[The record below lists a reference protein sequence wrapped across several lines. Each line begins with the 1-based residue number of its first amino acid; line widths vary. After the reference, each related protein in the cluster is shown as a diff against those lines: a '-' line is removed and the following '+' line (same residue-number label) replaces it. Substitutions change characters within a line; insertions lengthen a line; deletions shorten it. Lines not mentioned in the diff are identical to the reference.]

1 MARPQD
7 PFIGRDILNGQFQI
21 LQKIG
26 SGGMGS
32 VYKALQPA
40 MNRMVAVKIL
50 HPKLA
55 NRKDLVSRFRREAR
69 AMSHLTHPNTV
80 KVYLYGEL
88 EDGSLY
94 IVMEYLDGKNLNQT
108 VRSEGPMP
116 LQRGLPILI
125 QASNALEEAH
135 RAGIIHR
142 DLKPENIFLSQQGG
156 MKDYAKVL
164 DFGLAKGTEREMR
177 PGSIILTQEGMVFGT
192 PEFMSPEQAQG
203 KPLTPAS
210 DIYSLAVI
218 LYEVLTGKLPF
229 DAKNPMEFIQL
240 HVTAKPKPI
249 NERVPGKTFPPILW
263 TVLEKALAK
272 KAEDRYQMGGELAHA
287 LQAVLNGMTEVPPYQ
302 NGQNAP
308 VLGAAN
314 APPVPMHQPP
324 QQQQPQMAPA
334 GPPAPMGNPNV
345 GARTSPLP
353 RVPASGRQKGPS
365 IGLLIGVAAAFLVV
379 GAALAAL
386 VMKLVLK

>member
-1 MARPQD
+1 MARQQD
-7 PFIGRDILNGQFQI
+7 PFIGRDVLNGQFQI

-40 MNRMVAVKIL
+40 MNRMVAIKIL

-55 NRKDLVSRFRREAR
+55 SRKDLVSRFRREAR

-94 IVMEYLDGKNLNQT
+94 IVMEYLEGKNLNQT
-108 VRSEGPMP
+108 VRSEGPMTIE
-116 LQRGLPILI
+116 RGLPILI
-125 QASNALEEAH
+125 QACNALDEAH

-142 DLKPENIFLSQQGG
+142 DLKPENIFVTSQGG
-156 MKDYAKVL
+156 MKDFAKVL
-164 DFGLAKGTEREMR
+164 DFGLAKVTEREMR

-203 KPLTPAS
+203 KSLTPGS

-240 HVTAKPKPI
+240 HVTTKPKPI
-249 NERVPGKTFPPILW
+249 NERVPGKTFPPLLW
-263 TVLEKALAK
+263 TVLSHALEKK
-272 KAEDRYQMGGELAHA
+272 SEDRYQSAAEFAHA
-287 LQAVLNGMTEVPPYQ
+287 LAAVLSGATEVPPFDGGIPQ
-302 NGQNAP
+302 RAQAP
-308 VLGAAN
+308 SAGAI
-314 APPVPMHQPP
+314 PTPL
-324 QQQQPQMAPA
+324 MAPA
-334 GPPAPMGNPNV
+334 VALPPAAAAIPEPT
-345 GARTSPLP
+345 RSSPLP
-353 RVPASGRQKGPS
+353 RQQGQAKPPL
-365 IGLLIGVAAAFLVV
+365 GLLIGIALAFLVV
-379 GAALAAL
+379 GAVLAAVVL
-386 VMKLVLK
+386 KLVAPGK

>member
-94 IVMEYLDGKNLNQT
+94 IVMEYLEGKNLNQT
-108 VRSEGPMP
+108 VRAEGPMP
-116 LQRGLPILI
+116 VERGLPILI

-142 DLKPENIFLSQQGG
+142 DLKPENIFISQQGG

-164 DFGLAKGTEREMR
+164 DFGLAKVTEREMR
-177 PGSIILTQEGMVFGT
+177 PGSVILTQEGMVFGT

-203 KPLTPAS
+203 KTLTAAS
-210 DIYSLAVI
+210 DIYSLAII

-229 DAKNPMEFIQL
+229 DAKNPMEYIQL

-249 NERVPGKTFPPILW
+249 NERVPGRTFPPLLW

-272 KAEDRYQMGGELAHA
+272 KSEDRYQSGGEFAHA
-287 LQAVLNGMTEVPPYQ
+287 LQAVLSGQPHVPPFP
-302 NGQNAP
+302 NGQSVSPIMAAGANPPGASPPMQGPGPAP
-308 VLGAAN
+308 GAI
-314 APPVPMHQPP
+314 V
-324 QQQQPQMAPA
+324 
-334 GPPAPMGNPNV
+334 GPPPSAAM
-345 GARTSPLP
+345 P
-353 RVPASGRQKGPS
+353 RHGSRPKGPS
-365 IGLLIGVAAAFLVV
+365 VGLLIGVAIAFLVV
-379 GAALAAL
+379 GAGLAAL
-386 VMKLVLK
+386 VMRFVLNGH

>member
-1 MARPQD
+1 MARQQD
-7 PFIGRDILNGQFQI
+7 PFIGRDVLNGQFQI

-40 MNRMVAVKIL
+40 MNRMVAIKIL

-55 NRKDLVSRFRREAR
+55 SRKDLVSRFRREAR

-94 IVMEYLDGKNLNQT
+94 IVMEYLEGKNLNQT
-108 VRSEGPMP
+108 VRTEGPMTIE
-116 LQRGLPILI
+116 RGLPILI
-125 QASNALEEAH
+125 QACNALDEAH

-142 DLKPENIFLSQQGG
+142 DLKPENIFVTTQGG
-156 MKDYAKVL
+156 MKDFAKVL
-164 DFGLAKGTEREMR
+164 DFGLAKVTEREMR

-203 KPLTPAS
+203 KSLTPGS

-229 DAKNPMEFIQL
+229 DAKNPMEYIQL
-240 HVTAKPKPI
+240 HVTTKPKPI
-249 NERVPGKTFPPILW
+249 NERVPGRTFPPLLW
-263 TVLEKALAK
+263 SVLSKALEKK
-272 KAEDRYQMGGELAHA
+272 SEDRYQSASEFAHA
-287 LQAVLNGMTEVPPYQ
+287 LQAVLAGATEVGPFIDPAHPPAHPS
-302 NGQNAP
+302 GGAIP
-308 VLGAAN
+308 TPLGAPAQVMPRA
-314 APPVPMHQPP
+314 APPQ
-324 QQQQPQMAPA
+324 A
-334 GPPAPMGNPNV
+334 GPAIPVPTRSSPMP
-345 GARTSPLP
+345 RMQTSTKPP
-353 RVPASGRQKGPS
+353 
-365 IGLLIGVAAAFLVV
+365 IGLLVGIALAFLVV
-379 GAALAAL
+379 GAILAAVVL
-386 VMKLVLK
+386 KLVGK

>member
-7 PFIGRDILNGQFQI
+7 QFIGRDILNGQFQI

-94 IVMEYLDGKNLNQT
+94 IVMEYLEGKNLNQT
-108 VRSEGPMP
+108 VRSEGPMTIE
-116 LQRGLPILI
+116 RGLPILI
-125 QASNALEEAH
+125 QACHALDEAH
-135 RAGIIHR
+135 TQGIIHR
-142 DLKPENIFLSQQGG
+142 DLKPENIFVTNVGG
-156 MKDYAKVL
+156 MKDFAKVL
-164 DFGLAKGTEREMR
+164 DFGLAKVTEREMR

-203 KPLTPAS
+203 KTLTAGS

-229 DAKNPMEFIQL
+229 EAKNPMEYIQL

-249 NERVPGKTFPPILW
+249 NERVPGKTFPPLLW
-263 TVLEKALAK
+263 TVLSKAMEKK
-272 KAEDRYQMGGELAHA
+272 PEDRYTSAAEFAHA
-287 LQAVLNGMTEVPPYQ
+287 LQAVLEGRAEVPPYGA
-302 NGQNAP
+302 NGAR
-308 VLGAAN
+308 
-314 APPVPMHQPP
+314 PMMASSP
-324 QQQQPQMAPA
+324 QQQQQQSGAH
-334 GPPAPMGNPNV
+334 PPAPNAPTAAPNAAIPQAV
-345 GARTSPLP
+345 RSSPLP
-353 RVPASGRQKGPS
+353 QLGGSKSKQPS
-365 IGLLIGVAAAFLVV
+365 VGLLVGVAVAFLIV
-379 GAALAAL
+379 GAILAA
-386 VMKLVLK
+386 VIMKLVMH

>member
-1 MARPQD
+1 MARQQD
-7 PFIGRDILNGQFQI
+7 PFIGRDVLNGQFQI

-40 MNRMVAVKIL
+40 MNRMVAIKIL

-55 NRKDLVSRFRREAR
+55 SRKDLVSRFRREAR

-94 IVMEYLDGKNLNQT
+94 IVMEYLEGKNLNQT
-108 VRSEGPMP
+108 VRTEGAMTIE
-116 LQRGLPILI
+116 RGLPILI
-125 QASNALEEAH
+125 QACNALDEAH

-142 DLKPENIFLSQQGG
+142 DLKPENIFITSQGG
-156 MKDYAKVL
+156 MKDFAKVL
-164 DFGLAKGTEREMR
+164 DFGLAKVTEREMR

-203 KPLTPAS
+203 RSLTPGS

-229 DAKNPMEFIQL
+229 DAKNSMEFIQL
-240 HVTAKPKPI
+240 HVTTKPTPI
-249 NERVPGKTFPPILW
+249 NERTPGKTFPPLLW
-263 TVLEKALAK
+263 TVLSKALEK
-272 KAEDRYQMGGELAHA
+272 KSDDRYKSAAEFAHA
-287 LQAVLNGMTEVPPYQ
+287 LQAVLAGAAAVPPFMD
-302 NGQNAP
+302 GP
-308 VLGAAN
+308 PRAN
-314 APPVPMHQPP
+314 APSASVIHTPV
-324 QQQQPQMAPA
+324 MAPA
-334 GPPAPMGNPNV
+334 IALPPP
-345 GARTSPLP
+345 GAVIPPLTRSSPLP
-353 RVPASGRQKGPS
+353 QMRQSAKPPL
-365 IGLLIGVAAAFLVV
+365 GLLVGVALAFLMV
-379 GAALAAL
+379 GAILAAI
-386 VMKLVLK
+386 VLNFVGK

>member
-1 MARPQD
+1 MARQQD
-7 PFIGRDILNGQFQI
+7 PLIGRDILNGQFQI

-94 IVMEYLDGKNLNQT
+94 IVMEYLEGKNLNQS
-108 VRSEGPMP
+108 VRSESAMTI
-116 LQRGLPILI
+116 QRGLPILI
-125 QASNALEEAH
+125 QTCNALEEAH

-156 MKDYAKVL
+156 MRDYAKVL
-164 DFGLAKGTEREMR
+164 DFGLAKVTEREMR

-218 LYEVLTGKLPF
+218 LYEVLTAKLPF
-229 DAKNPMEFIQL
+229 EAKNPMEFIQL
-240 HVTAKPKPI
+240 HVTTKPKPI
-249 NERVPGKTFPPILW
+249 DERVPGKTFPPLLW
-263 TVLEKALAK
+263 QVLSKALEKK
-272 KAEDRYQMGGELAHA
+272 PEDRFGSAAEFAHA
-287 LQAVLNGMTEVPPYQ
+287 LQAVLEGRQEVPPYAA
-302 NGQNAP
+302 NGARPMMGSSPQQQSGGYPPAP
-308 VLGAAN
+308 HGAPPNAAN
-314 APPVPMHQPP
+314 AP
-324 QQQQPQMAPA
+324 
-334 GPPAPMGNPNV
+334 N
-345 GARTSPLP
+345 
-353 RVPASGRQKGPS
+353 
-365 IGLLIGVAAAFLVV
+365 AAHAN
-379 GAALAAL
+379 A
-386 VMKLVLK
+386 

>member
-1 MARPQD
+1 MARQQD
-7 PFIGRDILNGQFQI
+7 PFIGRDVLNGQFQI

-40 MNRMVAVKIL
+40 MNRMVAIKIL

-55 NRKDLVSRFRREAR
+55 SRKDLVSRFRREAR

-94 IVMEYLDGKNLNQT
+94 IVMEYLEGKNLNQT
-108 VRSEGPMP
+108 VRTEGP
-116 LQRGLPILI
+116 LTIERGLPILI
-125 QASNALEEAH
+125 QACNALDEAH

-142 DLKPENIFLSQQGG
+142 DLKPENIFVTNQGG
-156 MKDYAKVL
+156 MKDFAKVL
-164 DFGLAKGTEREMR
+164 DFGLAKVTEREMR

-203 KPLTPAS
+203 KSLTPGS

-240 HVTAKPKPI
+240 HVTTKPKPI
-249 NERVPGKTFPPILW
+249 NERVPGKTFPPLLW
-263 TVLEKALAK
+263 TVLSRALEKK
-272 KAEDRYQMGGELAHA
+272 SDDRYQSAAEFAHA
-287 LQAVLNGMTEVPPYQ
+287 LAAVLAGATTVPPFEGGSVRPQ
-302 NGQNAP
+302 AQSA
-308 VLGAAN
+308 GAI
-314 APPVPMHQPP
+314 PIPTPL
-324 QQQQPQMAPA
+324 MAPA
-334 GPPAPMGNPNV
+334 VAMPPAAAIPES
-345 GARTSPLP
+345 ARSSPLIRMQAVGKP
-353 RVPASGRQKGPS
+353 P
-365 IGLLIGVAAAFLVV
+365 IGLLVGIALAFLVV
-379 GAALAAL
+379 GAVLAAVVL
-386 VMKLVLK
+386 KLVGK

>member
-1 MARPQD
+1 MARQQD
-7 PFIGRDILNGQFQI
+7 PFIGRDVLNGQFQI

-40 MNRMVAVKIL
+40 MNRMVAIKIL

-55 NRKDLVSRFRREAR
+55 SRKDLVSRFRREAR

-94 IVMEYLDGKNLNQT
+94 IVMEYLEGKNLNQT
-108 VRSEGPMP
+108 VRSEGPMTIE
-116 LQRGLPILI
+116 RGLPILI
-125 QASNALEEAH
+125 QACNALDEAH

-142 DLKPENIFLSQQGG
+142 DLKPENIFVTQMGG
-156 MKDYAKVL
+156 MKDFAKVL
-164 DFGLAKGTEREMR
+164 DFGLAKVTEREMR

-203 KPLTPAS
+203 KSLTPGS

-240 HVTAKPKPI
+240 HVTTKPKPI
-249 NERVPGKTFPPILW
+249 NERVPGKTFPPLLW
-263 TVLEKALAK
+263 SVLSKALEKK
-272 KAEDRYQMGGELAHA
+272 SDDRYQSAAEFAHA
-287 LQAVLNGMTEVPPYQ
+287 LQAVLAGATDVPPF
-302 NGQNAP
+302 
-308 VLGAAN
+308 GAD
-314 APPVPMHQPP
+314 
-324 QQQQPQMAPA
+324 
-334 GPPAPMGNPNV
+334 GK
-345 GARTSPLP
+345 GARPMMPSQGAIPTPLAQAAIALPPKGAIPEPARSSPLP
-353 RVPASGRQKGPS
+353 RVQASTKPP
-365 IGLLIGVAAAFLVV
+365 IGLLIGIALAFLVV
-379 GAALAAL
+379 GAILAAIVL
-386 VMKLVLK
+386 KVVMK